1 MRLKI
6 IRDDD
11 SILHVALTGRL
22 DVQGVNDIQYEFLNQ
37 TTSLPKS
44 TLVEL
49 SHVQFMGSLGIGMLL
64 TVAKTL
70 ERRGFKLVLLSPMP
84 HVQQALEI
92 ADPHHAIPIASAETA
107 ALAMIR

>member
-11 SILHVALTGRL
+11 SIMHVAIVGRL

-44 TLVEL
+44 TLVDL
-49 SHVQFMGSLGIGMLL
+49 SQVPFLGSLGIGMLL
-64 TVAKTL
+64 SAAKSL
-70 ERRGFKLVLLSPMP
+70 ERRGAKLVLLNPTAL
-84 HVQQALEI
+84 VTQALET
-92 ADPHHAIPIASAETA
+92 ADPHHVMPIATAEAA
-107 ALAMIR
+107 ALEMIR